1 MNKYLKKLMKKA
13 NPVAQLLM
21 SPTFHQQT
29 LISKKEYNRKNMKTP
44 SEEMQDEL
52 EPIPCPMHEDY
63 DDEKTNVQ
71 YGSDID
77 IEYFRMYSNIDG

>member
-21 SPTFHQQT
+21 SPTFNQQT

-63 DDEKTNVQ
+63 DNEKTNV
-71 YGSDID
+71 
-77 IEYFRMYSNIDG
+77 

>member
-1 MNKYLKKLMKKA
+1 MDKYLKRLMKKA

-21 SPTFHQQT
+21 SPTFRQQT
-29 LISKKEYNRKNMKTP
+29 VISKKEYDRKKIKIS

-63 DDEKTNVQ
+63 DNEKTNV
-71 YGSDID
+71 
-77 IEYFRMYSNIDG
+77 